1 MSRIVLN
8 QVLGSVLIP
17 ATIGAIV
24 FLAAGRV
31 DLPTVWAWLGIMF
44 ALIVAS
50 AVVLPPDLLR
60 ERQRPGSEGRVH
72 DHHRAFVIPLMVL
85 SWVVG
90 GMDLG
95 RLHWSDTI
103 PMWLRIAGLVGYAA
117 SVSVMLW
124 AMRTNR
130 FFSSV
135 IRLQR
140 ERDHQTITGGPYR
153 FVRHPGYTGMIAA
166 LICAGLALGSWI
178 ALVPAFGAAL
188 LFLRRTLNEDNMLRR
203 DLAGY
208 ADYAT
213 RVRCR
218 LVPGVW

>member
-8 QVLGSVLIP
+8 QILGSVLIP
-17 ATIGAIV
+17 ATIGAII
-24 FLAAGRV
+24 FLAAGRI
-31 DLPTVWAWLGIMF
+31 DLPIVWAWLAIMF
-44 ALIVAS
+44 AIIVAS
-50 AVVLPPDLLR
+50 AAVLPVDLLR
-60 ERQRPGSEGRVH
+60 ERQRPGSEGRLH
-72 DHHRAFVIPLMVL
+72 DHHRALVIPLMVL
-85 SWVVG
+85 SWVLG
-90 GMDLG
+90 GLDLG

-103 PMWLRIAGLVGYAA
+103 PTGLRIAGLAGYAA
-117 SVSVMLW
+117 AMIVMLW

-166 LICAGLALGSWI
+166 FVCAGVALGSWI
-178 ALVPAFGAAL
+178 ALVPTLGAVL
-188 LFLRRTLNEDNMLRR
+188 LFLRRTINEDNMLRR

-208 ADYAT
+208 ADYAS